1 MIDYSI
7 IMRGAI
13 VTARKDIKIYYK
25 KAPVFIFGLIL
36 PTFLFFAFFV
46 GRQLDIPRYFPGFL
60 AMTIF
65 FTASSVGPLIIPWE
79 KQSGTF
85 ERLLTL
91 PVSIPTIILGDT
103 IAGALFGMIISFIV
117 LLVGTVLLSIYL
129 PLATIVALPI
139 LFILGNICFAAL
151 GVLLSAPAGRTPSNV
166 MMLSALI
173 RFPLIFISGI
183 FVPLA
188 ALPEG
193 ARVISMFSPLTYLSD
208 GLNATMGQPSLIP
221 ILIDVAVLIGFTV
234 AFLLTASV
242 ILKRKAMKGL

>member
-1 MIDYSI
+1 MKLPVIV
-7 IMRGAI
+7 RGAT
-13 VTARKDIKIYYK
+13 VVARKDIRIYYR

-46 GRQLDIPRYFPGFL
+46 GRQLDVPRYFPGFL

-103 IAGALFGMIISFIV
+103 LAGTLFGMIISLII
-117 LLVGTVLLSIYL
+117 LVGGAAFLSISL
-129 PLATIVALPI
+129 PLATIIALPV
-139 LFILGNICFAAL
+139 LFILGNLCFAAM
-151 GVLLSAPAGRTPSNV
+151 GVLLSAPAGRVPSNI

-183 FVPLA
+183 FTPLA
-188 ALPEG
+188 DLPEG
-193 ARVISMFSPLTYLSD
+193 ARLVSMFSPLTYLSD
-208 GLNATMGQPSLIP
+208 GLDATMGQASVIP
-221 ILIDVAVLIGFTV
+221 LLVDILVLVGFTMV
-234 AFLLTASV
+234 FLYAAST
-242 ILKRKAMKGL
+242 ILKRKALKGL

>member
-1 MIDYSI
+1 MKYSI
-7 IMRGAI
+7 VMRGAT
-13 VTARKDIKIYYK
+13 VTARKDIRIYYR

-46 GRQLDIPRYFPGFL
+46 GRQLDIARYFPGFL

-91 PVSIPTIILGDT
+91 PVSIPTLVLGDT
-103 IAGALFGMIISFIV
+103 LAGTLFGIIISAIV
-117 LLVGTVLLSIYL
+117 LLVGGVFLSISL
-129 PLATIVALPI
+129 PLATILALPV
-139 LFILGNICFAAL
+139 LFFLGNLCFAAL
-151 GVLLSAPAGRTPSNV
+151 GVLLSAPAGRVPANV

-183 FVPLA
+183 FTPLA
-188 ALPEG
+188 ELPEG
-193 ARVISMFSPLTYLSD
+193 ARVVSMFSPLTYLSD
-208 GLNATMGQPSLIP
+208 GLDATMGQPSVIP
-221 ILIDVAVLIGFTV
+221 LLFDVLVLVGFTV
-234 AFLLTASV
+234 VFLLAASA
-242 ILKRKAMKGL
+242 ILKRKALKGL

>member
-1 MIDYSI
+1 
-7 IMRGAI
+7 MRGAT
-13 VTARKDIKIYYK
+13 VTARKDIRIYYR

-46 GRQLDIPRYFPGFL
+46 GRQLDIEKYFPGFL

-91 PVSIPTIILGDT
+91 PVSIPTMVLGDT
-103 IAGALFGMIISFIV
+103 LAGTLFGIIISTIV
-117 LLVGTVLLSIYL
+117 LLVGAMFLPISI
-129 PLATIVALPI
+129 PLATILALPV
-139 LFILGNICFAAL
+139 LFFLGNLCFAAL
-151 GVLLSAPAGRTPSNV
+151 GVLLSAPAGRVPSNV

-183 FVPLA
+183 FIPLA
-188 ALPEG
+188 ELPEG
-193 ARVISMFSPLTYLSD
+193 ARVVSMLSPLTYLSD
-208 GLNATMGQPSLIP
+208 GLDATMGQPSVIP
-221 ILIDVAVLIGFTV
+221 ILVDVAVLMGFTMV
-234 AFLLTASV
+234 FLFAASA
-242 ILKRKAMKGL
+242 ILKRKALKGL

>member
-1 MIDYSI
+1 MKYSI
-7 IMRGAI
+7 VWRGVS
-13 VTARKDIKIYYK
+13 VTARKDIRIYYR

-46 GRQLDIPRYFPGFL
+46 GRQLDVARYFPGFL

-91 PVSIPTIILGDT
+91 PVSIPTLVLGDT
-103 IAGALFGMIISFIV
+103 LAGTLFGMIISAIV
-117 LLVGTVLLSIYL
+117 LIAGAIFLSISL
-129 PLATIVALPI
+129 PLATIIALPI
-139 LFILGNICFAAL
+139 LFFLGNLCFAAM
-151 GVLLSAPAGRTPSNV
+151 GVLLSAPAGRVPSNV

-183 FVPLA
+183 FTPLA
-188 ALPEG
+188 DLPES
-193 ARVISMFSPLTYLSD
+193 AKAISMFSPLTYLSD
-208 GLNATMGQPSLIP
+208 GMDATMGQTSVIP
-221 ILIDVAVLIGFTV
+221 LLLDVLVLVGFTV
-234 AFLLTASV
+234 VFLLAASA
-242 ILKRKAMKGL
+242 ILKRKALKGL

>member
-1 MIDYSI
+1 MKPSVI
-7 IMRGAI
+7 IRGAT
-13 VTARKDIKIYYK
+13 VVARKDIRIYYR

-46 GRQLDIPRYFPGFL
+46 GRQLDVPRYFPGFL

-103 IAGALFGMIISFIV
+103 LAGTLFGMIISMII
-117 LLVGTVLLSIYL
+117 LVAGAAFLSISL
-129 PLATIVALPI
+129 PLATIIALPI
-139 LFILGNICFAAL
+139 LFVLGNLCFAAL
-151 GVLLSAPAGRTPSNV
+151 GVLLSAPAGRVPSNV

-183 FVPLA
+183 FTPLA
-188 ALPEG
+188 DLPEG
-193 ARVISMFSPLTYLSD
+193 ARLVSMFSPLTYLSD
-208 GLNATMGQPSLIP
+208 GLDATMGQS
-221 ILIDVAVLIGFTV
+221 
-234 AFLLTASV
+234 SV
-242 ILKRKAMKGL
+242 IPLLVDVLVLGAFTLVFLFAASTILKKKALKGL

>member
-1 MIDYSI
+1 MKHSVI
-7 IMRGAI
+7 IRGAT
-13 VTARKDIKIYYK
+13 VVARKDIRIYYR

-46 GRQLDIPRYFPGFL
+46 GRQLDVPRYFPGFL

-103 IAGALFGMIISFIV
+103 LAGTLFGMIISSII
-117 LLVGTVLLSIYL
+117 LLAGAAFLSISL
-129 PLATIVALPI
+129 PLATIIALPI
-139 LFILGNICFAAL
+139 LFILGNLCFAAL
-151 GVLLSAPAGRTPSNV
+151 GVLLSAPAGRVPSNV

-183 FVPLA
+183 FTPLA
-188 ALPEG
+188 DLPEG
-193 ARVISMFSPLTYLSD
+193 ARLVSMFSPLTYLSD
-208 GLNATMGQPSLIP
+208 GLDATMGQASVIP
-221 ILIDVAVLIGFTV
+221 ILVDILVLVGFTLV
-234 AFLLTASV
+234 FLYAASA
-242 ILKRKAMKGL
+242 ILKRKALKGL